1 MMVFEPKILAFLCN
15 WCSYAGADLAGV
27 SRFQYPPNVLPIRVM
42 CSSRV
47 SPEHIFQAFDQGA
60 DGVFVAGCHP
70 GDCHYI
76 NGNYKTLRKVK
87 LTKKMLEQIG
97 INPKRLR
104 LEWIS
109 SVEGVKFAE
118 VVREM
123 TEELKELGPIE
134 R

>member
-1 MMVFEPKILAFLCN
+1 MVFEPKILAFLCN

-70 GDCHYI
+70 GDCHYM

-109 SVEGVKFAE
+109 SAEGVKFAE